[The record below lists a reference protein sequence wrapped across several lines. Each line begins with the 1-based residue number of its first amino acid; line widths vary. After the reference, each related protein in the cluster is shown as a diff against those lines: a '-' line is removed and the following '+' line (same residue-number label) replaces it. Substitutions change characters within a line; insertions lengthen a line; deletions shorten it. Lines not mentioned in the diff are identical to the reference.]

1 MHFNVS
7 QLVRETSG
15 STREHDVEDRI
26 TYRGD
31 LIEVRGSIRFVRTD
45 KGVWVTAL
53 LNTQVESE
61 CGRCLDPYAQTVDVT
76 IDEEAVPLLDPFNGH
91 RIVDDLDPEEN
102 LVIDEDNIL
111 DLVET
116 ARQYIS
122 LGLPMSPLCRMDCA
136 GICAG
141 CGINLNDRSC
151 TCVHVQRDSRWGPL
165 LDALPSI
172 EAMNLSKN

>member
-15 STREHDVEDRI
+15 STREHEVEDRV
-26 TYRGD
+26 TLRGD
-31 LIEVRGSIRFVRTD
+31 LIEIRGSVRFVRTD

-61 CGRCLDPYAQTVDVT
+61 CGRCLDPYMQAVEIT
-76 IDEEAVPLLDPFNGH
+76 IDEEAIPRFDPISGIRLLDD
-91 RIVDDLDPEEN
+91 VDPVESLI
-102 LVIDEDNIL
+102 IDEDQVL
-111 DLVET
+111 DLIEA

-122 LGLPMSPLCRMDCA
+122 LGLPMSPLCGAECA

-141 CGINLNDRSC
+141 CGVNRNDESC
-151 TCVHVQRDSRWGPL
+151 ACDRVQRDSRWGTL
-165 LDALPSI
+165 LDALPPI
-172 EAMNLSKN
+172 ETMNLSKN

>member
-15 STREHDVEDRI
+15 STREHEVEDLV
-26 TYRGD
+26 TFRGD
-31 LIEVRGSIRFVRTD
+31 LIEVRGSVRFVRTD

-53 LNTQVESE
+53 LNTQVGSE
-61 CGRCLDPYAQTVDVT
+61 CGRCLDPYVQYVDIKV
-76 IDEEAVPLLDPFNGH
+76 DEEAIPRLDPISGVRSLDN
-91 RIVDDLDPEEN
+91 LDPEEN

-111 DLVET
+111 DLSET

-122 LGLPMSPLCRMDCA
+122 LGLPMSPLCRADCA

-141 CGINLNDRSC
+141 CGVNRNHESC
-151 TCVHVQRDSRWGPL
+151 TCVHDQRDSRWGPL
-165 LDALPSI
+165 LDAFPSV
-172 EAMNLSKN
+172 ETMNLSKN

>member
-15 STREHDVEDRI
+15 STKEHEVEDRV
-26 TYRGD
+26 TFRGD
-31 LIEVRGSIRFVRTD
+31 LIEVRGGVRFVRTD

-61 CGRCLDPYAQTVDVT
+61 CGRCLDRYVQIVDIKV
-76 IDEEAVPLLDPFNGH
+76 DEEAIPRLDPVTGVRH
-91 RIVDDLDPEEN
+91 VDNLDPEEN

-111 DLVET
+111 DLTET

-122 LGLPMSPLCRMDCA
+122 LGLPMSPLCRTDCA

-141 CGINLNDRSC
+141 CGVNRNHESC

-165 LDALPSI
+165 LEAFPSV
-172 EAMNLSKN
+172 ETMNLSKN